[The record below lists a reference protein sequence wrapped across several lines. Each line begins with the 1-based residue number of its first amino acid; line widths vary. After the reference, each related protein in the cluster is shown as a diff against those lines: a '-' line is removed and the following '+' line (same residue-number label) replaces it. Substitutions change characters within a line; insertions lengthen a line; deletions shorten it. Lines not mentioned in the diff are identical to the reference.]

1 MPRETGRLRGLRQT
15 SMQQTTVS
23 AESVLDYWFG
33 PGPVVAD
40 EAAMKRWFSP
50 NPDRDRDIERRFA
63 ATVAAAGRGELDAW
77 RATARGTLAL
87 IISLDQFPRNLFRRS
102 AAAFQYDAQALRACT
117 EGIDAGVDRQL
128 ALLERV
134 FFLMPLQHAE
144 SLTVQQ
150 RSAAAF
156 DELVSLAPD
165 DDLRRKLAGFADYA
179 HQHHDIIR
187 RFGRFPHRNRVL
199 GRADTEA
206 ERAFLAEG
214 GARFGQ

>member
-1 MPRETGRLRGLRQT
+1 
-15 SMQQTTVS
+15 MQQTTVS

-33 PGPVVAD
+33 SGPAVAD
-40 EAAMKRWFSP
+40 EAAMKRWFA
-50 NPDRDRDIERRFA
+50 PDLEMDREIERRFA
-63 ATVAAAGRGELDAW
+63 GTVAAAGRGELDAW

-102 AAAFQYDAQALRACT
+102 EAAFQYDPQALAACI
-117 EGIDAGVDRQL
+117 EGIDAGLDREL

-144 SLTVQQ
+144 SLVVQQ
-150 RSAAAF
+150 RSVAAF
-156 DELVSLAPD
+156 DDLVSSAPD
-165 DDLRRKLAGFADYA
+165 KELRRMLAGFADYA